1 MKTRLNHDIHRF
13 SGCPDMS
20 DENFAGN
27 ASGVALR
34 YKLLQF
40 ENIAGIKEREFK
52 RGLQRRIELLCNIL
66 SVLGRPAYDWRSVR
80 VTFKRALPQNLLEL
94 SQTLSNLGTLLSDE
108 TKRALLPLE
117 IDEAAEAERIAGQ
130 RESNMSL
137 FNFSHEDEED
147 GGVDVDGA

>member
-1 MKTRLNHDIHRF
+1 MQHLRRAGPAHVRL
-13 SGCPDMS
+13 
-20 DENFAGN
+20 A
-27 ASGVALR
+27 
-34 YKLLQF
+34 
-40 ENIAGIKEREFK
+40 
-52 RGLQRRIELLCNIL
+52 QRACDVQAR
-66 SVLGRPAYDWRSVR
+66 
-80 VTFKRALPQNLLEL
+80 LPQNLLEL

-137 FNFSHEDEED
+137 FNFSHADEED